1 MTTIAEHKLN
11 VIRQVD
17 ELTEESLIEV
27 EKLIAQLKENQAI
40 KVLKKRRQPPE
51 SIAGK
56 MKILGDI
63 IEPCFETRENNEEQA
78 IHLKEEDMAF
88 FLQVLENPPKAN
100 QALKEAAQ
108 WHKQLIS
115 HA

>member
-27 EKLIAQLKENQAI
+27 EKLITQLKANQAT
-40 KVLKKRRQPPE
+40 KVLKKPRQPPA

-56 MKILGDI
+56 MKILGDL
-63 IEPCFETRENNEEQA
+63 IEPCFELKENNEDQA
-78 IHLKEEDMAF
+78 IHLKTEDMAF

-100 QALKEAAQ
+100 KALKQAAH
-108 WHKQLIS
+108 WHKQLIN